1 MARTTVDFGI
11 DLGTTNSGIAVLNG
25 VATEIVKNN
34 RDQDITPSA
43 VSISKKG
50 ELHTGWS
57 AKNKLISQ
65 PEDVVI
71 EFKRAMGSD
80 HTYTFRSSG
89 QKRKPEE
96 LSAEILKSLAGDVQ
110 QRKGELIEAAV
121 VTVPAAFEL
130 NQCDATRRAAEL
142 AGLKQNFLLLEPV
155 AAALACGFQADMQKS
170 YWLVFDFGGGT
181 FDAALIKGEE
191 GTIQLVNHGG
201 DNFLGG
207 SDIDW
212 ALVEK
217 VIAPRMTE
225 EYALEDFTR
234 ANSGKGGRWRQ
245 AFTRLKAAAEQAK
258 IDLSRKDKVTLD
270 TSYASNI
277 KDEST
282 GEIVIDEVDLEIS
295 QSELIR
301 VAEPFIT
308 RAVEITKRVLAEKK
322 LNDSA
327 IERLILVGGPTIAP
341 YFREAL
347 AAGLRIQLDHSVDP
361 LTVVARGAAVF
372 AATQKLSVKMKATP
386 QLGVFQ
392 IELKYKSVGPES
404 TPIVMGKVR
413 NTGAGFNGWTVEFVN
428 PRSQWRSGKI
438 SVREDGFFRTNLHA
452 ERGDRNS
459 FLIEL
464 RDSSGR
470 RQKTEPEEVSYIIG
484 VGIDEQPLI
493 HSIGVALANNEW
505 EKFFEKGQGLPQKA
519 TRTLK
524 SIEPLR
530 QGLSGDLLRIPI
542 IEGDN
547 ELADRNRKVGEL
559 PITGEK
565 IRRDLPAGSDIEVTL
580 EIDTRHQITVA
591 VYVPL
596 LDEDFPPYTINLG
609 RVEPDV
615 AFLREDFDAEM
626 RRFRET
632 KRQAVGA
639 RGETAAALLDDVE
652 RSPVLLSVKEELAA
666 APGDHVAAAKCEK
679 LLLELKLKLDEAANA
694 VEWPALVAEANQF
707 LADLSALVSERGNDR
722 QRKRSAELADELKS
736 AIAEKRGDRVRRIS
750 GNIQNVYYEILLA
763 QPDFWVG
770 AFNHV
775 TTQRSQMKDS
785 QRADRLF
792 NHGRD
797 CIAKN
802 NSLGL
807 QNVVR
812 ELWELLPRELAEKA
826 KRGYGAGV
834 VR

>member
-1 MARTTVDFGI
+1 MARATVDFGI
-11 DLGTTNSGIAVLNG
+11 DLGTTNSAIAVLTG
-25 VATEIVKNN
+25 VLPEIVKNN

-50 ELHTGWS
+50 ELHIGLA
-57 AKNKLISQ
+57 AKNKLIGH
-65 PEDVVI
+65 PDDVVT
-71 EFKRAMGSD
+71 EFKRLMGSD
-80 HTYTFRSSG
+80 HLYTFESSG

-96 LSAEILKSLAGDVQ
+96 LSAEILKSLTGDIQ
-110 QRKGELIEAAV
+110 QRKGESIEAAV

-155 AAALACGFQADMQKS
+155 AAALAYGFQADTKKS

-181 FDAALIKGEE
+181 FDAALIKSEE

-217 VIAPRMTE
+217 VIVPKITQQYR
-225 EYALEDFTR
+225 LKDFTR
-234 ANSGKGGRWRQ
+234 ANAGKGGRWRQ
-245 AFTRLKAAAEQAK
+245 AFARLKAAAEQAK
-258 IDLSRKDKVTLD
+258 IDLSRKDRVTLD
-270 TSYASNI
+270 PDYAGNI

-295 QSELIR
+295 QSELIQ
-301 VAEPFIT
+301 VAEPFIA
-308 RAVEITKRVLAEKK
+308 RAIEITKRVLLEKK

-341 YFREAL
+341 YFRDAL
-347 AAGLRIQLDHSVDP
+347 NEGLRVRLDHSIDP
-361 LTVVARGAAVF
+361 LTAVARGAAVF
-372 AATQKLSVKMKATP
+372 AATQRLSIKKAATP
-386 QLGVFQ
+386 QIGVFQ
-392 IELKYKSVGPES
+392 IELKYQTVGPES
-404 TPIVMGKVR
+404 APIVMGKIKGR
-413 NTGAGFNGWTVEFVN
+413 AAADLKGWTIEFVN
-428 PRSQWRSGKI
+428 QRSQWRSGKI

-452 ERGDRNS
+452 ERGDRNL
-459 FLIEL
+459 FLVEL

-470 RQKTEPEEVSYIIG
+470 RQKTDPEELSYTIG

-505 EKFFEKGQGLPQKA
+505 AKFFEKGHGLPQKA

-524 SIEPLR
+524 SIEALR

-542 IEGDN
+542 VEGDN

-565 IRRDLPAGSDIEVTL
+565 IPRDLPAGSDIEVTL
-580 EIDTRHQITVA
+580 EIDVRHRITVS

-596 LDEDFPPYTINLG
+596 LDQDFPAYSIDLG
-609 RVEPDV
+609 RVEADA

-639 RGETAAALLDDVE
+639 RGETAAALLQDVE
-652 RSPVLLSVKEELAA
+652 RSPLLLSVKEELAA

-707 LADLSALVSERGNDR
+707 LDDLRALATERGNDR
-722 QRKRSAELADELKS
+722 QRKRTLELADELKS

-770 AFNHV
+770 AFNQL

-792 NHGRD
+792 NHARD

-826 KRGYGAGV
+826 KRGYGSGV
-834 VR
+834 G